1 MASGLAVSKSESY
14 LFSPSGKF
22 VAHKKNNIQYDE
34 HDKMVGSYKTIK
46 DSSP

>member
-14 LFSPSGKF
+14 LFSPIGKF
-22 VAHKKNNIQYDE
+22 VAHKKIIFSMMNTIKWSDLI
-34 HDKMVGSYKTIK
+34 KTIK